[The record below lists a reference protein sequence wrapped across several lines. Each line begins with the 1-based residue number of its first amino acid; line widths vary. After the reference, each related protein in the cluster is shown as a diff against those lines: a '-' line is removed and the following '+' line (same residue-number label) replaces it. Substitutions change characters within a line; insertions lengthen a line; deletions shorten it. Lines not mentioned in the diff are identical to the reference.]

1 MAGVLHR
8 LADRVRLRPDR
19 GAAAEPVRPATPS
32 VERRDQIAALIRR
45 DYPFMSEDCI
55 RQVLNDM

>member
-1 MAGVLHR
+1 MLGVLHR
-8 LADRVRLRPDR
+8 IAGRLPGRADRRVPPVQ
-19 GAAAEPVRPATPS
+19 AASPS
-32 VERRDQIAALIRR
+32 VDSKEQIAALIRR